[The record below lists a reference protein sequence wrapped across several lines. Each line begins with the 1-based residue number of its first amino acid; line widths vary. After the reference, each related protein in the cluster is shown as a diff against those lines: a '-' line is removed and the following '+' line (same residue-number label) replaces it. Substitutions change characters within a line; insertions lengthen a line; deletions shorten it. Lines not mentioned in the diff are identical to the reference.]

1 MNQETISTRWKAALG
16 LLAGLFAGLL
26 FGLLLPPELGWW
38 LHLLISAGL
47 GLLFGILIGPCI
59 RTAGTGLIWG
69 QAFGLLWWL
78 IGSLTLI
85 PLFSGEGLKWMAAKA
100 QETLPLLLGDVV
112 IFGAVLGLAYYGLT
126 WAIARLGLIDLKESG
141 RDRSPGRPQR
151 QMIVPQLARAVIVG
165 GLGGLI
171 GSWVFAR
178 GVDTAMFFPL
188 IAGLMD
194 STAMGFGR
202 FLHYAIGITI
212 GISFGLFFSRDIRA
226 VGSSLVWG
234 LDYGLV
240 WWIVGPMTLLPILLG
255 METRPDWSLQAAQS
269 KVPALVAHMLYGAIL
284 GLFYGLTNKIWRVL
298 FVDSDPVNRALESPG
313 SRGLRSVLIGLGS
326 GVIGG
331 LLFTV
336 VMLRTGSLIQI
347 ANLVGA
353 QSAFA
358 GFIVHLLIAIVVG
371 ITYGLLFE
379 QEHHGYGSSLVWAT
393 VYALWWWLL
402 GAATLFP
409 ILLNQPVD
417 WSLETVAGLYPS
429 LIGHLLYGVG
439 LGLVFQFLA
448 RRYKNAPSPRGRG
461 DRPQGQIRREE
472 PPEPAPA
479 LWVVTLVL
487 GVMLPLLLSVGA

>member
-1 MNQETISTRWKAALG
+1 MKTDTFSTRWKATLG
-16 LLAGLFAGLL
+16 LLAGLIAGLL
-26 FGLLLPPELGWW
+26 FGLLLPPNLGWW

-59 RTAGTGLIWG
+59 RTPGTGLIWG
-69 QAFGLLWWL
+69 QAYGLLWWL
-78 IGSLTLI
+78 FGSLTLV
-85 PLFSGEGLKWMAAKA
+85 PLFSGQGLGWMTAKA

-112 IFGAVLGLAYYGLT
+112 GFGAVLGVAYYALT
-126 WAIARLGLIDLKESG
+126 WGSGNLGLIDLKEPE
-141 RDRSPGRPQR
+141 RDRPPGRPRR
-151 QMIVPQLARAVIVG
+151 QTIVPQLVRAVIVG

-171 GSWVFAR
+171 GSWIFAR
-178 GVDTAMFFPL
+178 GVETAMFFPL
-188 IAGLMD
+188 IAGLME
-194 STAMGFGR
+194 STAMSLGR
-202 FLHYAIGITI
+202 FLHYAIGTTI

-240 WWIVGPMTLLPILLG
+240 WWVLGPMTFLPILLG

-298 FVDSDPVNRALESPG
+298 FVDSDPVNRAMESPG
-313 SRGLRSVLIGLGS
+313 SRGLRNVLIGLGS

-331 LLFTV
+331 LLFTI

-353 QSAFA
+353 QSAFT

-379 QEHHGYGSSLVWAT
+379 QQHHGYGASLIWAT

-417 WSLETVAGLYPS
+417 WSLETVTGLYPS

-448 RRYKNAPSPRGRG
+448 SRYKRAPSPHARRDRQRGYLQPG
-461 DRPQGQIRREE
+461 DGR
-472 PPEPAPA
+472 EPAPA

-487 GVMLPLLLSVGA
+487 GVMLPLLLSVGI